1 MATKLHSQ
9 VVEGSR
15 HAIHNL
21 TYANAANRIAGTGE
35 GSGINP
41 PTADNLWQ
49 IAKQNDDDSL
59 WMLVD
64 ESPLTWKQI
73 PVGVSGTPTTD
84 DTYNNFGSNP
94 STVVVDA
101 AQGQGTALKFDM
113 SSAAADRFF
122 EVALDNGQNPTGDP
136 AVYHTGFTVT
146 NGTDNWTVARAGADQ
161 INLVGAIENIL
172 LEVANIFQI
181 ETDSVELKL
190 LSDVASGN
198 FVDLFGD
205 GKLTGA
211 SGTQRYLDIAP
222 AINQSGT
229 AGYDGLRVNP
239 AITAVGSGE
248 QNLLN
253 LQLGGANRFRVA
265 SDGNTRIGTGTP
277 GSATGA
283 GAAYVTGAL
292 ECDGLIY
299 SDGGVSVASDKIIDS
314 GVGALAGS
322 IKPLSP
328 AQTPGTSL
336 LLTGTA
342 ANSWILCE
350 QADAGYNFA
359 HSLQTN
365 PTLFIH
371 SASQSTTEWLSL
383 AHDQTHARLLTGTGA
398 VCVGTGTPNFA
409 IGLGDIYATGDI
421 ECDADLHSG
430 GNAIIV
436 GYVQTS
442 ATFRMPTNGRVY
454 NTTGGS
460 SFYSRNSNQANP
472 SGILT
477 TGTESE
483 ALILCQDADANF
495 NFAHSLQ
502 TNPTL
507 FGHSANQSTT
517 EWWSLTHDQT
527 HARLVTGAGA
537 VCIGTGTPSAATGVG
552 DFFVT
557 DDAEVGGD
565 LVLSAASLIFTD
577 GYLSSGSPIS
587 TANTSQSTVSGFL
600 YTGTGGL
607 NGWVICEYPDRTF
620 DFAHSAQTNP
630 TLFGHSANQS
640 TTEWWSLT
648 HDQTD
653 AVWGSG
659 AGALSLQP
667 ATGVIKY
674 PDAGQTLY
682 DIAPASDHTATGDTV
697 SATVDTN
704 ATGIAAALYQASDGN
719 WDEAKADS
727 ISTMP
732 CRALA
737 LETGTGTK
745 LILRRGWIRDD
756 SWAWTPG
763 APVYMSTTTG
773 ALTQTKP
780 STTGDQVQIVG
791 YAETA
796 DILDFNPSMTIVE
809 VA

>member
-1 MATKLHSQ
+1 MATKLHSL

-73 PVGVSGTPTTD
+73 PVGVSGTPTID

-146 NGTDNWTVARAGADQ
+146 NGADNWTVARAGADQ

-283 GAAYVTGAL
+283 GSLYVTDAL
-292 ECDGLIY
+292 EAGGASYLGTINISLGSLI
-299 SDGGVSVASDKIIDS
+299 SGGSTI
-314 GVGALAGS
+314 GS
-322 IKPLSP
+322 IELRNS
-328 AQTPGTSL
+328 AQNLDGPI
-336 LLTGTA
+336 LLTGS
-342 ANSWILCE
+342 NSNAWILAE
-350 QADAGYNFA
+350 YGDRSYDFA
-359 HSLQTN
+359 HTLQTN
-365 PTLFIH
+365 PTLI
-371 SASQSTTEWLSL
+371 
-383 AHDQTHARLLTGTGA
+383 
-398 VCVGTGTPNFA
+398 
-409 IGLGDIYATGDI
+409 
-421 ECDADLHSG
+421 
-430 GNAIIV
+430 
-436 GYVQTS
+436 
-442 ATFRMPTNGRVY
+442 
-454 NTTGGS
+454 
-460 SFYSRNSNQANP
+460 
-472 SGILT
+472 
-477 TGTESE
+477 
-483 ALILCQDADANF
+483 
-495 NFAHSLQ
+495 
-502 TNPTL
+502 
-507 FGHSANQSTT
+507 GHSANQSTT
-517 EWWSLTHDQT
+517 EWWSLSHDQT
-527 HARLVTGAGA
+527 HARFLTGTGTL
-537 VCIGTGTPSAATGVG
+537 CIGTGTPSKV
-552 DFFVT
+552 
-557 DDAEVGGD
+557 
-565 LVLSAASLIFTD
+565 SA
-577 GYLSSGSPIS
+577 SGSLYVTNGAQID
-587 TANTSQSTVSGFL
+587 TKINLFGTIFFEGGANSGLSWGTSSAPTRFYMNETTDQLLLACGADL
-600 YTGTGGL
+600 GRQL
-607 NGWVICEYPDRTF
+607 VIGEYNYATSDYGHATP
-620 DFAHSAQTNP
+620 TNP
-630 TLFGHSANQS
+630 TLFGHAATDPTGAGANH
-640 TTEWWSLT
+640 WWSLT
-648 HDQTD
+648 HNQTD
-653 AVWGSG
+653 GVLATG
-659 AGALSLQP
+659 AGALSLAPASGAVNLIVSQAAATSMLVNNASDNAAADSQTEWRSGTSVESSLIVGQRNTAYTTAVYRDRGFMITDTDSLGILIAARKSTGTIDFYAGESTP
-667 ATGVIKY
+667 ATKRISVTSSGMSMG
-674 PDAGQTLY
+674 DASQTLY
-682 DIAPASDHTATGDTV
+682 DIAPASNLTATGDTV

-704 ATGIAAALYQASDGN
+704 ATGIGAALYQAADGN
-719 WDEAKADS
+719 WDEADADA
-727 ISTMP
+727 IATMP

-745 LILRRGWIRDD
+745 LILRRGWIRIDG
-756 SWAWTPG
+756 SGWTPG
-763 APVYMSTTTG
+763 APVYVSTTTG
-773 ALTQTKP
+773 GLTQTKP
-780 STTGDQVQIVG
+780 SGTGDQVQIVG

-796 DILDFNPSMTIVE
+796 TVLDFNPSMTIVE

>member
-49 IAKQNDDDSL
+49 IAKQDDDDSL

-146 NGTDNWTVARAGADQ
+146 NGADNWTVARAGADQ

-292 ECDGLIY
+292 ECDGLLY
-299 SDGGVSVASDKIIDS
+299 
-314 GVGALAGS
+314 
-322 IKPLSP
+322 
-328 AQTPGTSL
+328 
-336 LLTGTA
+336 
-342 ANSWILCE
+342 
-350 QADAGYNFA
+350 ADAGIRTTAAIYGSGNNFSVGA
-359 HSLQTN
+359 ADFTSYGFIRWSASDQTPNTNLICTGNISNHFVICEYADRAYDFSHAQATN

-398 VCVGTGTPNFA
+398 FCVGTGTP
-409 IGLGDIYATGDI
+409 
-421 ECDADLHSG
+421 
-430 GNAIIV
+430 
-436 GYVQTS
+436 
-442 ATFRMPTNGRVY
+442 
-454 NTTGGS
+454 
-460 SFYSRNSNQANP
+460 
-472 SGILT
+472 GI
-477 TGTESE
+477 
-483 ALILCQDADANF
+483 A
-495 NFAHSLQ
+495 
-502 TNPTL
+502 
-507 FGHSANQSTT
+507 
-517 EWWSLTHDQT
+517 
-527 HARLVTGAGA
+527 TGAGE
-537 VCIGTGTPSAATGVG
+537 G
-552 DFFVT
+552 F
-557 DDAEVGGD
+557 
-565 LVLSAASLIFTD
+565 
-577 GYLSSGSPIS
+577 YS
-587 TANTSQSTVSGFL
+587 TLPRRKML
-600 YTGTGGL
+600 Y
-607 NGWVICEYPDRTF
+607 I
-620 DFAHSAQTNP
+620 
-630 TLFGHSANQS
+630 
-640 TTEWWSLT
+640 
-648 HDQTD
+648 
-653 AVWGSG
+653 
-659 AGALSLQP
+659 
-667 ATGVIKY
+667 
-674 PDAGQTLY
+674 
-682 DIAPASDHTATGDTV
+682 
-697 SATVDTN
+697 
-704 ATGIAAALYQASDGN
+704 
-719 WDEAKADS
+719 
-727 ISTMP
+727 
-732 CRALA
+732 
-737 LETGTGTK
+737 
-745 LILRRGWIRDD
+745 
-756 SWAWTPG
+756 
-763 APVYMSTTTG
+763 
-773 ALTQTKP
+773 
-780 STTGDQVQIVG
+780 
-791 YAETA
+791 
-796 DILDFNPSMTIVE
+796 
-809 VA
+809 